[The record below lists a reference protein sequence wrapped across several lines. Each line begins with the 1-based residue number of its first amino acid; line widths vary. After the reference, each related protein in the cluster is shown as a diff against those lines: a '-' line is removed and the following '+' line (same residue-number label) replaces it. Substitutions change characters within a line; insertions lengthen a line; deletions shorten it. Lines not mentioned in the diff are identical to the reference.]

1 MNEKLILEIAGQR
14 VASDGEFHKK
24 GERARKMLRENL
36 CLTDNRKRPNTNK
49 ARLVARSSTRHFLAF
64 FNFYIGIGACKRA
77 HRQVTSSCWVPYSY
91 SNYPRTQ
98 IQNNP
103 PLVPGAGSP
112 RAPQAKMR
120 APGSRSSSRKI
131 QKVRARDLARPGRNL
146 PRPDTRGE
154 IGPRETHAPTPPPPE
169 EKK

>member
-64 FNFYIGIGACKRA
+64 FNFYIGYR
-77 HRQVTSSCWVPYSY
+77 Y
-91 SNYPRTQ
+91 
-98 IQNNP
+98 
-103 PLVPGAGSP
+103 
-112 RAPQAKMR
+112 
-120 APGSRSSSRKI
+120 RS
-131 QKVRARDLARPGRNL
+131 L
-146 PRPDTRGE
+146 
-154 IGPRETHAPTPPPPE
+154 
-169 EKK
+169 